1 MTLALSAGRQ
11 RAVALA
17 LLALGARE
25 AGASVRC
32 DVDAKFSC
40 GPRGCESAALG
51 VTARIEPERRVY
63 SRCDARGCDDYD
75 DALISRSGDFVNVAL
90 PEHGMLAK
98 LSLSDGAF
106 VEVAALGTAALV
118 SYGRCRTD

>member
-1 MTLALSAGRQ
+1 MRRVQTMTLC
-11 RAVALA
+11 AVASA
-17 LLALGARE
+17 LLALVARE
-25 AGASVRC
+25 TGTNVRC

-40 GPRGCESAALG
+40 GPRGWEG
-51 VTARIEPERRVY
+51 VAPGTSARIGPERWVY
-63 SRCDARGCDDYD
+63 SRCDARGCDDH

-98 LSLSDGAF
+98 LSLSDGGF
-106 VEVAALGTAALV
+106 VEVATLGTAALV